1 MDLILKNEMK
11 TIKEIQK
18 LYPMLKSIP
27 IVNDE
32 ADPMKG
38 WWESEDLRAE
48 VEYPIC
54 VAKNI
59 NNHKRMYFDKK
70 TEAIFL
76 LLSNDNAFL
85 SYTPTQFTQ
94 RTLLARIQESNS
106 SYTNSLFIKKP
117 IFNFMVLQSHIDGQW
132 LNINNQ
138 NENITIYGS

>member
-32 ADPMKG
+32 ADPMKA
-38 WWESEDLRAE
+38 WWRNDDWWAE
-48 VEYPIC
+48 IEYPIF
-54 VAKNI
+54 VAENMY
-59 NNHKRMYFDKK
+59 NHKSMYFDKK

-106 SYTNSLFIKKP
+106 SYNNSLFIKKP
-117 IFNFMVLQSHIDGQW
+117 IFNFMVLQSRIDGW
-132 LNINNQ
+132 
-138 NENITIYGS
+138 TMVKYK